1 MRLIDA
7 DKLELNC
14 IYTSTLEKA
23 DTVYQYS
30 YSEQQIEKARTVE
43 AIPIEWISQWLLKN
57 CYDGNGHYIGE
68 GYDTVEDML
77 EDWRKEQNEG

>member
-30 YSEQQIEKARTVE
+30 YSEQQIEKAPTVE
-43 AIPIEWISQWLLKN
+43 AIPIGWLDVY
-57 CYDGNGHYIGE
+57 CTDCSI
-68 GYDTVEDML
+68 DMRDNDANAIKKLL
-77 EDWRKEQNEG
+77 EDWRIENGKENN